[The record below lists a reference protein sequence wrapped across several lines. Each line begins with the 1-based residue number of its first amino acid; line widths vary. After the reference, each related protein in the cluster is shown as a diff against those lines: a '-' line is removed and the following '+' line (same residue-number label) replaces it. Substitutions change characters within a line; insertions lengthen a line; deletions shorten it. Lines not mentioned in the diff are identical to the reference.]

1 MESLGDGESE
11 GWAVRKMDS
20 QEEGE
25 SERQTV
31 GERERVRERESKR
44 AGQSRRERERES
56 GRWSVRKMDHMP
68 RTFSMSHLTGV
79 LSPFFGTSTEHVGSD
94 LPRVHLSALLI

>member
-1 MESLGDGESE
+1 MDSQGEGESE
-11 GWAVRKMDS
+11 GW
-20 QEEGE
+20 
-25 SERQTV
+25 T
-31 GERERVRERESKR
+31 VRERESEKGTVR
-44 AGQSRRERERES
+44 GMDSQGDGQSERGGVREMDSQEERERES
-56 GRWSVRKMDHMP
+56 GRWRVRKMDHMP

>member
-25 SERQTV
+25 SERRT
-31 GERERVRERESKR
+31 VRERESQRK
-44 AGQSRRERERES
+44 GESEGWTVKKRERES
-56 GRWSVRKMDHMP
+56 GRWRVRKMDHMP